1 MYDEKS
7 TYTSYLFILEL
18 IKKVPF
24 AIRWIQIANDVKFTN
39 LQRKNQGKTMFEIIL
54 DNLDIKYTKIR
65 IATTRHN
72 GKVERQHKQDS
83 ERFYKH
89 LKMFDLTDE

>member
-1 MYDEKS
+1 
-7 TYTSYLFILEL
+7 
-18 IKKVPF
+18 
-24 AIRWIQIANDVKFTN
+24 
-39 LQRKNQGKTMFEIIL
+39 MFEIIL

>member
-1 MYDEKS
+1 
-7 TYTSYLFILEL
+7 
-18 IKKVPF
+18 
-24 AIRWIQIANDVKFTN
+24 
-39 LQRKNQGKTMFEIIL
+39 MFEIIL

-89 LKMFDLTDE
+89 LKMFDLTGERKQLAKYQLKSNNYIKTCLVFKSPNQVIVQYLLHFKIYKSLPL